1 MIHTVRGTFDILPEE
16 IPRWRRV
23 EETAREIFRRYGF
36 QEIRTP
42 IFERTELFARSV
54 GEETDI
60 VAKEMYT
67 FTDRSGDSI
76 SLRPESTASVVRAYI
91 EHRMWLRANP
101 VKLFYIGP
109 HFRYERPQKGRFRQ
123 FHQLGAEVIGSN
135 DDPAIDADVIEM
147 LEEYFTALGI
157 RQRQLALN
165 SVGCRVC
172 RPVYVAKLKTALA
185 TVVSQMCANCQRRY
199 ETNPLRVLDCKVESD
214 QAVIEGL
221 PAMLD
226 DLCQECSR
234 HFTTLRRHLDARGIE
249 YHIARRLV
257 RGLDYYTR
265 TAFEVTSGHLGAQNA
280 IAGGG
285 RYDGLSEMLGGPP
298 AKGFGFAC
306 GIERVLLALP
316 GGTDSADDQRPDLY
330 IAALGEKARTVMFA
344 LARRLRRSGLSVLYD
359 YEEKKLKRLMS
370 QANRVGARFTLLIG
384 EEELAGGSFT
394 LRDMRTGMQ
403 EKVSEED
410 LLPRLR
416 AMRMGEVK
424 EGKESR
430 DDAF

>member
-1 MIHTVRGTFDILPEE
+1 MIQTVRGTFDILPGD

-91 EHRMWLRANP
+91 EHRMWLHANP

-123 FHQLGAEVIGSN
+123 FHQLGAEVIGTS

-157 RQRQLALN
+157 RERQLALN

-172 RPVYVAKLKTALA
+172 RPVYVAKLKAALA

-214 QAVIEGL
+214 QALIEGL

-226 DLCQECSR
+226 DLCEECR
-234 HFTTLRRHLDARGIE
+234 QHFTTLRRHLDARRIE
-249 YHIARRLV
+249 YQIARRLV

-265 TAFEVTSGHLGAQNA
+265 TAFEVTSGHLGAQDA

-316 GGTDSADDQRPDLY
+316 GGTDCADDQRPDLY
-330 IAALGEKARTVMFA
+330 IAALGEEARAVMFA
-344 LARRLRRSGLSVLYD
+344 LARRLRRSGLIVVYD
-359 YEEKKLKRLMS
+359 YQEKKLKRLMS
-370 QANRVGARFTLLIG
+370 QANRVRARFTLLIG
-384 EEELAGGSFT
+384 EEELTGGFFT

-403 EKVSEED
+403 ERVGEED
-410 LLPRLR
+410 LLSRVR
-416 AMRMGEVK
+416 AVKMAEVK
-424 EGKESR
+424 EGTGVSG
-430 DDAF
+430 